1 MHWFNY
7 LIIFAVE
14 ILELNYSFMKKI
26 ILSAALLICGSAF
39 AQKDTTYNR
48 LSLDLGVG
56 ANNVLSQAFTSGYS
70 QPILDPLS
78 VRVGARLMF
87 NNVFGAAWGV
97 GYDNISAAKSSVDFQ
112 TNFISSTLQAYA
124 NLTNLLSFSEFTDKF
139 GLLLHTGAGLGFLQG
154 KSNNKNVRDIV
165 LTYTAGIT
173 PQYVINKN
181 LTFNLDLGIYSNLQQ
196 SYAFDLASTLR
207 GSGRNFG
214 YATLGVSY
222 YGIGKNKSKKH
233 ADWTTKENASKK
245 ELEDLRAKLNVTEA
259 KLIDTDNDGVANFL
273 DIEPNTRPGS
283 NVNSKGQAIVDM
295 DGDGIVDSE
304 DFCPTVKGTIEFKGC
319 PISFVQESKKEDN
332 ENNGNDVTGDLK
344 SKIDA
349 VSNDVTFETNRISVK
364 GAFKKQVIALAKL
377 LNENPSLVVTLNGHC
392 DNVGE
397 DNFNNKL
404 SETRAM
410 AVKDYLVVKGVSSSR
425 ITTKGYGISKPKMSN
440 DTEKGRNANRR
451 VEFVVKSK

>member
-1 MHWFNY
+1 
-7 LIIFAVE
+7 
-14 ILELNYSFMKKI
+14 MKKI
-26 ILSAALLICGSAF
+26 ILSAALLLCGSAF

-56 ANNVLSQAFTSGYS
+56 ANNVLSPNFTSRYN
-70 QPILDPLS
+70 QTKLDPLS
-78 VRVGARLMF
+78 VRVGARYMF
-87 NNVFGAAWGV
+87 NNIFGAAWV
-97 GYDNISAAKSSVDFQ
+97 LGYDNISSSKTSVDFQ
-112 TNFISSTLQAYA
+112 THNISSTIQAYA
-124 NLTNLLSFSEFTDKF
+124 SLTNLFNFSEFTDNF
-139 GLLLHTGAGLGFLQG
+139 GLLLHTGAGLSRLQG
-154 KSNNKNVRDIV
+154 KFNNQNTHDNVITFV
-165 LTYTAGIT
+165 GGIT

-181 LTFNLDLGIYSNLQQ
+181 LTFNLDLGFNFNMMQ
-196 SYAFDLASTLR
+196 SRKFDLASNSDVNGL
-207 GSGRNFG
+207 SHNFG
-214 YATLGVSY
+214 YGTLGVSY

-233 ADWTTKENASKK
+233 ADWTVKENAAKK
-245 ELEDLRAKLNVTEA
+245 ELEALRAKLNATEA

-273 DIEPNTRPGS
+273 DIEPNTRAGS

-332 ENNGNDVTGDLK
+332 ENEGNNVTGNLK

-349 VSNDVTFETNRISVK
+349 VSNDVTFETNGISVK
-364 GAFKKQVIALAKL
+364 GEFKKQVTALAKL

-397 DNFNNKL
+397 DNLNNKL
-404 SETRAM
+404 SESRAI
-410 AVKDYLVVKGVSSSR
+410 AVKDYLVAKGVTSSR